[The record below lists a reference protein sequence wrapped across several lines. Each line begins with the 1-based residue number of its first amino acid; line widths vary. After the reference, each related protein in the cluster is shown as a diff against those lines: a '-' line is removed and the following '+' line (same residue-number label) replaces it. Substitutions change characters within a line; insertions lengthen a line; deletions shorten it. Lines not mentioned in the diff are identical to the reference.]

1 MRYFA
6 GFDINDTKTI
16 TYFAQPPG
24 LGYLILLFIFKR
36 IDKKIRIFF
45 SLSSYVLAI
54 LLTEHSKFEDRIVQT
69 KCFPRMK
76 T

>member
-24 LGYLILLFIFKR
+24 LGYLILLFLFKR
-36 IDKKIRIFF
+36 IDKKNKNIFF
-45 SLSSYVLAI
+45 FKFLRPGHFINGTFEIRSSYTAN
-54 LLTEHSKFEDRIVQT
+54 
-69 KCFPRMK
+69 
-76 T
+76 